1 MEKENPPTCW
11 WECKFIKPLGGTV
24 WRFLKNLKIGLPYD
38 AAILL
43 LGIYLEKTMIQKHTW
58 IPAFIAAVFTIAR
71 SWKQPKGPSTE
82 EWIKKRMVILNKDFL
97 LSCSKKT
104 HFRGSNMLP
113 IGIHSFIYS
122 AVMTASCGH
131 RARLQVPT
139 TDVAPAPLAPSVQ
152 WGGRGG

>member
-24 WRFLKNLKIGLPYD
+24 CRFLKNLKIELPYD

-82 EWIKKRMVILNKDFL
+82 EWIKKRRGDLKQGLFL
-97 LSCSKKT
+97 KSLKKNP
-104 HFRGSNMLP
+104 FP
-113 IGIHSFIYS
+113 WF
-122 AVMTASCGH
+122 
-131 RARLQVPT
+131 
-139 TDVAPAPLAPSVQ
+139 
-152 WGGRGG
+152 